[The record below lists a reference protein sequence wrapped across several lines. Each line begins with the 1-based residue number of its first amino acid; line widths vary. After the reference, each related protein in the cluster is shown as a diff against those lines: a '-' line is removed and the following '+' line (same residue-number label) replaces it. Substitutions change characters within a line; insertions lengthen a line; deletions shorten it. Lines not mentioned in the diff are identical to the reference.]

1 MQGRDQ
7 ASEVA
12 DCASLDSLR
21 QVLADH
27 PARIRLDIEA
37 CSQRGLVDVGAVR
50 AGPVQPC
57 PLRVV
62 GPVPSVLVVQRV
74 AQRVERLLPARRCDV
89 EALARLEIAPRGK
102 AGAEQIGS
110 DSDGG

>member
-7 ASEVA
+7 ASAVA
-12 DCASLDSLR
+12 DRASLDSLR

-50 AGPVQPC
+50 AGPVPA
-57 PLRVV
+57 
-62 GPVPSVLVVQRV
+62 VLVVQRV